1 MTDFQVGDYVKH
13 VSNSNLSLGLVI
25 QTYVNK
31 NDPVFVNF
39 NSYTDYHIVD
49 YYNIDELTLYHR
61 PNEKDFAKGGTW
73 KGEFD
78 GLRVIKPNSKLWM
91 CRFWHGRNLVD
102 PRCHSC
108 DNGVLISEEEKETGL
123 CEYCLHWDDDDY
135 WED

>member
-1 MTDFQVGDYVKH
+1 MNKFQKGDYVKH
-13 VSNSNLSLGLVI
+13 LSNPELSLGLVI
-25 QTYVNK
+25 ETYCND

-49 YYNIDELTLYHR
+49 YYRVNELVLHHR
-61 PNEKDFAKGGTW
+61 PCENDYSIFKSKWREEETKA
-73 KGEFD
+73 
-78 GLRVIKPNSKLWM
+78 IKPNGELWM